1 MLAVSMSVMSSPKT
15 CSWLTC
21 RQLRPTNVPAG
32 ADVLTVN
39 NFACTEWSLARIGQA
54 DRQLELVTAAAR
66 LARRAADDAAAAGR
80 PVLVAGSLPPL
91 RESYRAAAGLSDFEL
106 MQPQYNELAGALK
119 PYCDLLLCE
128 TLASVAEGL
137 AAATAASASGLP
149 WWVSWTVEDRQDAPL
164 LRSGEPLA
172 AAVEAV
178 AQLPGLAAL
187 LVNCSCPQAVA
198 AALPVLAAAAPP
210 GVLVGGFANGFK
222 TTTSGG
228 AAAGE
233 LTGRRAGHDLLDV
246 VFHCHRMLPAPTAVI
261 RASPTHPIL
270 CLQSG
275 WKLAAALARPWRCQR
290 RSTTLGESSCPKHTR
305 ATPPAGGRW
314 GPASSGAA
322 AGWGLLTLPS
332 CANCSH
338 LADQHV

>member
-21 RQLRPTNVPAG
+21 SQLRPTNVPAG

-80 PVLVAGSLPPL
+80 SVLVAGSLPPL
-91 RESYRAAAGLSDFEL
+91 RESYRAAAGLADFEL

-187 LVNCSCPQAVA
+187 LVNCSCPQAVG

-210 GVLVGGFANGFK
+210 GVLVGGYANGFK

-228 AAAGE
+228 AAAGAV
-233 LTGRRAGHDLLDV
+233 TGRRAGHD
-246 VFHCHRMLPAPTAVI
+246 FSFMWSFTSTACCQPPSPPPPAPLVI
-261 RASPTHPIL
+261 GFRILSSPKTTPCSNCGHPVFPNPP
-270 CLQSG
+270 QS
-275 WKLAAALARPWRCQR
+275 LSVCRV
-290 RSTTLGESSCPKHTR
+290 
-305 ATPPAGGRW
+305 AGGW
-314 GPASSGAA
+314 QQLSPAPGFA
-322 AGWGLLTLPS
+322 
-332 CANCSH
+332 
-338 LADQHV
+338 